1 MDSASGERANS
12 SSSAGAGAGALG
24 RRRYLTLMF
33 SDLSGSMPLGA
44 RMEPEYYA
52 DMLGQLR
59 GLFHAIIPK
68 HRGLIARI
76 QGDGVLAIFGYPQ
89 AGEDDGRCATE
100 AALELHET
108 ASRLQVPGLP
118 NGVNHISLH
127 TGIHGGLVYVASGDV
142 ERGRFELVGDVP
154 NTAAR
159 LSDLALPGEIYV
171 SEETLGAE
179 SNFFATSL
187 RQSVMLRGKSSALAV
202 YQVLGR
208 AAVQNRFEARSMRG
222 LAPFVGRV
230 DERRLLGNCLR
241 LAMAG
246 QPQCVALSAG
256 PGLGKTRLIEQLL
269 ADVQQHACVVLRG
282 YCESY
287 LGAEPL
293 QPFLQ
298 MLRGLLGLRLGMT
311 GAQSLDAAQATLRAL
326 PEISQAQ
333 QVILLQALSLPGEPG
348 ARPSTIAKIITALV
362 GLIEALAKRNTLLL
376 IVDDLQWADD
386 ASQQMLDV
394 VRGLK
399 GPLFVL
405 MASRPLSADSLPLR
419 KVQTIELQPLSLAE
433 ATSGIAHLLP
443 RADPFIVAEIHRYAG
458 GNPLFVEELCHAA
471 NAEADATNGHRKPLE
486 NRLSGAAWLNA
497 LIESRFARLAPDQAE
512 IVRAAAVI
520 GNVVPVWLLTRI
532 TGHAQDAPQL
542 QALAGHD
549 FLYPAELFGTLR
561 FKHGITRD
569 VVYAALGLPQR
580 RAMHLAVANALSEAA
595 NASASEEAHEELA
608 HHFAAAAVPERAA
621 HFAQLGGDRAI
632 AAQALDRARMLYLAA
647 LNALDAMAPLDRE
660 GQLRWCAVAEKLGM
674 ACVFDPLG
682 LADGVSIFERGV
694 ALARQTGELSAMAR
708 AEYWM
713 GYICYAKGLAPA
725 AKRHCEAS
733 LALATQVGDE
743 RLAAQVRATLAQVLT
758 STCEYRRA
766 VELFDVSLSSKRQ
779 QSKPGSSVAIGSA
792 FALACKGC
800 LLGDQGLFAQA
811 EDCFSEALALL
822 GDSQHSVGSSVRGW
836 IAAVYM
842 WQGRWED
849 AVVVA
854 RQSQDIAQ
862 HTRSRQLLA
871 MSRALAGYADWVLTA
886 RAESLQAVR
895 EATTWIEDR
904 NGAYLT
910 SLNYGWL
917 VDGTLNEGKAQEA
930 RRHAAR
936 LFMRARQHD
945 RIGEAMGCR
954 ALARAAVSPAAYGG
968 QGGGDFE
975 RAGHYLALAA
985 KSATARNSAHEHA
998 ANQLCHA
1005 RIEIQRSSPRA
1016 AAAWLDS
1023 ACEGFERMQMHWHLN
1038 QASQV
1043 RQHIKA
1049 QT

>member
-1 MDSASGERANS
+1 MDLARGEPLGT
-12 SSSAGAGAGALG
+12 SAGMGALG

-33 SDLSGSMPLGA
+33 SDLSGSTPLGA
-44 RMEPEYYA
+44 HMEAEDYA

-76 QGDGVLAIFGYPQ
+76 QGDGVLVIFGYPQ

-100 AALELHET
+100 AALDLHEA

-118 NGVNHISLH
+118 DYVQHISLH
-127 TGIHGGLVYVASGDV
+127 TGIHGGLVYLASGDV

-159 LSDLALPGEIYV
+159 LSDLARAGEIYV

-179 SNFFATSL
+179 ANFFATSP
-187 RQSVMLRGKSSALAV
+187 RQSVVLRGKSSALAV

-208 AAVQNRFEARSMRG
+208 AAVQNRFQARSMRG
-222 LAPFVGRV
+222 LAPFVGR
-230 DERRLLGNCLR
+230 DEERRLLGKLLR

-246 QPQCVALSAG
+246 EPQCVAVSAG
-256 PGLGKTRLIEQLL
+256 PGLGKTRLIEALV
-269 ADVQQHACVVLRG
+269 ADAKSQGCQVLRG

-298 MLRGLLGLRLGMT
+298 ILRSLLGLQPGMT
-311 GAQSLDAAQATLRAL
+311 GAQALDSAEAAFKALPELAEAQQATL
-326 PEISQAQ
+326 
-333 QVILLQALSLPGEPG
+333 LQASSLQGEPG
-348 ARPSTIAKIITALV
+348 ARPSTTVKIIAAMS
-362 GLIEALAKRNTLLL
+362 GFINALAQRGPLLL

-394 VRGLK
+394 IRASS
-399 GPLFVL
+399 GPLFVV
-405 MASRPLSADSLPLR
+405 MASRPMAADSMPLR
-419 KVQTIELQPLSLAE
+419 KIQTIELQPLSQDEA
-433 ATSGIAHLLP
+433 ATSIAHLLP
-443 RADPFIVAEIHRYAG
+443 GADPFIVAEIHGYAG

-471 NAEADATNGHRKPLE
+471 NANANATNGYRKPLE

-520 GNVVPVWLLTRI
+520 GNVVPAWLLTRI

-542 QALAGHD
+542 QALAEQD
-549 FLYPAELFGTLR
+549 FIYPAELFGTLR

-569 VVYAALGLPQR
+569 VVYAALGLHQR
-580 RAMHLAVANALSEAA
+580 KAMHLAVANALCD
-595 NASASEEAHEELA
+595 NADTSVSDDGHEELA
-608 HHFAAAAVPERAA
+608 YHFGAAGVAQQAA
-621 HFAQLGGDRAI
+621 HFAELGGDRAM
-632 AAQALDRARMLYLAA
+632 AAQALDRARALYLAT
-647 LNALDAMAPLDRE
+647 LTALDAMAPLNRE

-694 ALARQTGELSAMAR
+694 ALARQTGDINAMAR

-713 GYICYAKGLAPA
+713 GYICYAKGLALA
-725 AKRHCEAS
+725 ATLHCEAS
-733 LALATQVGDE
+733 LALAMQLGDE

-758 STCEYRRA
+758 SACEYGRA
-766 VELFDVSLSSKRQ
+766 AELFDVSLSSKRQ

-792 FALACKGC
+792 FALSCKGC
-800 LLGDQGLFAQA
+800 LLGDQGLFTQAQ
-811 EDCFSEALALL
+811 DCFTEALALL
-822 GDSQHSVGSSVRGW
+822 GDSQHSVGSAVRGW

-849 AVVVA
+849 AIVVA
-854 RQSQDIAQ
+854 RHSAGIAQ

-886 RAESLQAVR
+886 RVESLQAVR
-895 EATTWIEDR
+895 EATTWIEER

-917 VDGTLNEGKAQEA
+917 VDGNLAQGHVEEA
-930 RRHAAR
+930 RRYAAR
-936 LFMRARQHD
+936 LLMRARQQD

-954 ALARAAVSPAAYGG
+954 ALALAASTSGHFAQAS
-968 QGGGDFE
+968 
-975 RAGHYLALAA
+975 HYLALAA

-998 ANQLCHA
+998 ANQLCQAHIEVLRGSA
-1005 RIEIQRSSPRA
+1005 RDAKP
-1016 AAAWLDS
+1016 WLDS
-1023 ACEGFERMQMHWHLN
+1023 ACEGFERMQMQWHLG
-1038 QASQV
+1038 QA
-1043 RQHIKA
+1043 A
-1049 QT
+1049 QLRMQT

>member
-1 MDSASGERANS
+1 MV
-12 SSSAGAGAGALG
+12 AGANMGANTGALG

-33 SDLSGSMPLGA
+33 SDLSGSTPLGA
-44 RMEPEYYA
+44 YMEAEDYA
-52 DMLGQLR
+52 DMLAQLR
-59 GLFHAIIPK
+59 GLFHTIIPK

-100 AALELHET
+100 AALDLHEA
-108 ASRLQVPGLP
+108 ASRLHVPGLP
-118 NGVNHISLH
+118 DSIQHISLH
-127 TGIHGGLVYVASGDV
+127 TGVHGGLVYLASGDV

-159 LSDLALPGEIYV
+159 LSDLARAGEIYV

-179 SNFFATSL
+179 ANFFTTSA
-187 RQSVMLRGKSSALAV
+187 RQSVTLRGRSSALAV
-202 YQVLGR
+202 YQVRGR
-208 AAVQNRFEARSMRG
+208 AAVQNRFQARSMRG
-222 LAPFVGRV
+222 LAPFVGR
-230 DERRLLGNCLR
+230 DQERRLMGNCLR

-246 QPQCVALSAG
+246 QPQCMAVSAG
-256 PGLGKTRLIEQLL
+256 PGLGKTRLIE
-269 ADVQQHACVVLRG
+269 VLMTDAKAQGCQVLHG

-287 LGAEPL
+287 LGAEQL

-298 MLRGLLGLRLGMT
+298 MLRSLLGLAPDMT
-311 GAQSLDAAQATLRAL
+311 GTQALDSAESAFKAL
-326 PEISQAQ
+326 PGMAEAQ
-333 QVILLQALSLPGEPG
+333 RATLLQALSLLGDPG
-348 ARPSTIAKIITALV
+348 ARPSTIAKIIAAMV
-362 GLIEALAKRNTLLL
+362 GLIQALALRSPLLL

-394 VRGLK
+394 IRACS
-399 GPLFVL
+399 GPLFIL
-405 MASRPLSADSLPLR
+405 IASRPLAADSMALR
-419 KVQTIELQPLSLAE
+419 KVQTIELQPLSQAE
-433 ATSGIAHLLP
+433 AAISIAHLLP
-443 RADPFIVAEIHRYAG
+443 GADPFIVAEIHRYAG

-471 NAEADATNGHRKPLE
+471 NANANNANGHRNPLE
-486 NRLSGAAWLNA
+486 NRLTGAAWLNA

-520 GNVVPVWLLTRI
+520 GNVVPAWLLSRI
-532 TGHAQDAPQL
+532 SGHAQDAPQL
-542 QALAGHD
+542 QALAEQD
-549 FLYPAELFGTLR
+549 FIYPAELFGTLR

-569 VVYAALGLPQR
+569 VVYGALGLPQR
-580 RAMHLAVANALSEAA
+580 KAMHLAVANALCEHAGAGISEDG
-595 NASASEEAHEELA
+595 HEELA
-608 HHFAAAAVPERAA
+608 YHFGAAGIPHQAA
-621 HFAQLGGDRAI
+621 HFAELGGDRAM
-632 AAQALDRARMLYLAA
+632 AAQALDRARALYLAT
-647 LNALDAMAPLDRE
+647 LTALDAMAPLHRDS
-660 GQLRWCAVAEKLGM
+660 QLRWCAVAEKLGM

-682 LADGVSIFERGV
+682 LADGVSIFERSV
-694 ALARQTGELSAMAR
+694 ALARETGELSAMAR

-725 AKRHCEAS
+725 AKLHCEAS
-733 LALATQVGDE
+733 LELATQVGDE

-758 STCEYRRA
+758 SACEYARA
-766 VELFDVSLSSKRQ
+766 AELFDVSLSSKRQ

-800 LLGDQGLFAQA
+800 LLGDQGLFPQA
-811 EDCFSEALALL
+811 DGCFSEALALL

-849 AVVVA
+849 AAVVA
-854 RQSQDIAQ
+854 RHSAGIAE

-886 RAESLQAVR
+886 RTDSLQAVR
-895 EATTWIEDR
+895 DATTWIEDR

-917 VDGTLNEGKAQEA
+917 VDGNLAQGHTEEA
-930 RRHAAR
+930 RRYASR
-936 LFMRARQHD
+936 LFRRARQHD

-954 ALARAAVSPAAYGG
+954 ALALAAARGAAHAG

-975 RAGHYLALAA
+975 RAGHYMALAA

-1005 RIEIQRSSPRA
+1005 RIEIEHGNHQA
-1016 AAAWLDS
+1016 ATAWLDS
-1023 ACEGFERMQMHWHLN
+1023 ACESFERMQMNWHLR
-1038 QASQV
+1038 QATQL
-1043 RQHIKA
+1043 RA

>member
-1 MDSASGERANS
+1 MDLARGERAS
-12 SSSAGAGAGALG
+12 SSAGAGALG

-33 SDLSGSMPLGA
+33 SDLSGSTPLGA
-44 RMEPEYYA
+44 QMEAEDYA

-100 AALELHET
+100 AALELHEA

-118 NGVNHISLH
+118 DFVNHISLH
-127 TGIHGGLVYVASGDV
+127 TGIHGGLVYLSSGDV

-159 LSDLALPGEIYV
+159 LSDLASAGEIYV

-179 SNFFATSL
+179 SNFFATSA
-187 RQSVMLRGKSSALAV
+187 RQSVMLRGKPSALAV
-202 YQVLGR
+202 YRVLGR
-208 AAVQNRFEARSMRG
+208 AAVQNRFQARSLRG
-222 LAPFVGRV
+222 LAPFVGR
-230 DERRLLGNCLR
+230 DTERRLLGNCLR

-256 PGLGKTRLIEQLL
+256 PGLGKTRLIEELV
-269 ADVQQHACVVLRG
+269 ADAVQCGCVVLRG

-287 LGAEPL
+287 LGAQQL

-298 MLRGLLGLRLGMT
+298 MLRSLLGLRLGMT
-311 GAQSLDAAQATLRAL
+311 GGQSLEAAQAAFRAL
-326 PEISQAQ
+326 PEISQTQ
-333 QVILLQALSLPGEPG
+333 QAILLQALSLPTEPG
-348 ARPSTIAKIITALV
+348 AQPTTIAKIIAALL
-362 GLIEALAKRNTLLL
+362 GLIEALAQRGPMLL

-394 VRGLK
+394 IRGLNS
-399 GPLFVL
+399 PVFVL
-405 MASRPLSADSLPLR
+405 MASRPLNGDSMPWR

-433 ATSGIAHLLP
+433 AAISIAHLLP
-443 RADPFIVAEIHRYAG
+443 GADPFIVAEIHRYAG

-471 NAEADATNGHRKPLE
+471 NAEANGSNGHRKPLE

-520 GNVVPVWLLTRI
+520 GNVMPTWLLTRI
-532 TGHAQDAPQL
+532 TGYAQDAPQL
-542 QALAGHD
+542 QALAEQD
-549 FLYPAELFGTLR
+549 FIYPAELFGTLR

-580 RAMHLAVANALSEAA
+580 RAMHLAVANALSE
-595 NASASEEAHEELA
+595 NASAGASEDGHEDLA
-608 HHFAAAAVPERAA
+608 YHFAAAGVPKQAA
-621 HFAQLGGDRAI
+621 HFAQLGGDRAM

-647 LNALDAMAPLDRE
+647 LTALDAMAPLDRE
-660 GQLRWCAVAEKLGM
+660 GQLRWCAVAERLGM

-694 ALARQTGELSAMAR
+694 ALARQTGDASAMAR

-725 AKRHCEAS
+725 AKQHCEAS
-733 LALATQVGDE
+733 LALATQQGDE

-758 STCEYRRA
+758 SACEYGRA
-766 VELFDVSLSSKRQ
+766 AELFDVSLSSKRQ

-792 FALACKGC
+792 FALSCKGC
-800 LLGDQGLFAQA
+800 LLGDQGLFSQA
-811 EDCFSEALALL
+811 EACFAEALALL
-822 GDSQHSVGSSVRGW
+822 GDSRHSVGSSVRAW

-849 AVVVA
+849 ALAVA
-854 RQSQDIAQ
+854 RHSAGIAE

-886 RAESLQAVR
+886 RADSLQAVR

-917 VDGTLNEGKAQEA
+917 VDGALTQGRAQEA

-936 LFMRARQHD
+936 LFMRVRQHD

-954 ALARAAVSPAAYGG
+954 ALAVAAAREA
-968 QGGGDFE
+968 QGGRDFD
-975 RAGHYLALAA
+975 RARYYLALAA
-985 KSATARNSAHEHA
+985 KSAAARNSAHEQA

-1005 RIEIQRSSPRA
+1005 RVEVLQGRHHA
-1016 AAAWLDS
+1016 ATPWLDS
-1023 ACEGFERMQMHWHLN
+1023 ACEGFDRMQMRWHLS
-1038 QASQV
+1038 QAEQV
-1043 RQHIKA
+1043 RQQIMA